1 MHADIKV
8 SEPGQPHDPETPFA
22 FSMEGDTG
30 HVPPGVLPVIWA
42 PGWNSNQA
50 INKFQQQTGGHLR
63 DGDPGIR
70 LLEAAGTLPW
80 FGDIPPS
87 YTSEQGRWRI
97 MPLPHIFGSEELS
110 LQSPS
115 IAERLPVFCVLLNPL
130 DAETL
135 KVDSGDPVEISSL
148 LGISILKI
156 PVQIEPTLPRGLLG
170 ITAGLPAFQSM
181 KIWAEVT
188 LKKADQEGRL

>member
-8 SEPGQPHDPETPFA
+8 SEPGQPQDVETPFA
-22 FSMEGDTG
+22 FSMDGAIAK
-30 HVPPGVLPVIWA
+30 VPPALLPVIWS

-70 LLEAAGTLPW
+70 LIEASGSLPW
-80 FGDIPPS
+80 FNDIPAAFNP
-87 YTSEQGRWRI
+87 EPGLWRI

-115 IAERLPVFCVLLNPL
+115 IIERLPVFCVLLNPL
-130 DAETL
+130 DAKTMEVETG
-135 KVDSGDPVEISSL
+135 DSIEIVSLVGD
-148 LGISILKI
+148 SILKV
-156 PVQIEPTLPRGLLG
+156 PVQIESTLPRGLLG
-170 ITAGLPAFQSM
+170 LTAGLPAFQSM
-181 KIWAEVT
+181 KAWGQVT
-188 LKKADQEGRL
+188 LKKVIREGR